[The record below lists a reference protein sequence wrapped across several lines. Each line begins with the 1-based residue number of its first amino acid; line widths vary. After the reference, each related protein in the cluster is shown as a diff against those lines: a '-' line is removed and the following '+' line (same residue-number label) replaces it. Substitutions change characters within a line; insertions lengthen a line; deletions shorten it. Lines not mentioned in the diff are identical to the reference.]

1 MKKFSLLVTT
11 ILTMLMFGVATLC
24 QAATITGTITNST
37 GKTKRIF
44 ITAFS
49 SNGGSDNG
57 YGVSIDPTQTLTY
70 TINGVAANSSYTVKA
85 FMDTQDMGY
94 PHAND
99 PHAIV
104 NTVTYETTGTADFT
118 LTNPTYVPPISPGNM
133 EVIAYPGSGG
143 NMLLWNGAEDNTG
156 LTIADYYIISTNNS
170 SASDSGA
177 TLHTVKAGD
186 RTMFFDA
193 GGTAGTYY
201 KVTAYVGATPDASTI
216 WIQPT
221 PRTGG
226 ATVSGSVA
234 LSGVTPTG
242 PLAVVL
248 VSYAGAIPQFYVA
261 VVPSPTA
268 SNSYSFSNIPAGT
281 YNFFTFVDMN
291 NDGTFSA
298 GDLSYQP
305 NEYFTPTVTVPASGT
320 VPGPADITITSQ
332 NAFRLVNTS
341 HNKNS
346 YGESMGVGFKVEGQ
360 LKRPVNVKVSGPG
373 IADNTDVGLNQWGEL
388 KLWPWSLTS
397 LPTIGNT
404 YTFAIYYADGSS
416 DTGLTASISTILN
429 SFAIP
434 VSPEGAIAYNA
445 TPTFSWTAPSSPPSP
460 YTYNLWLNGNDGL
473 YWGPDDFPSSQTSV
487 LFNADGYASWTSLTP
502 DVTYSWGLSVFDRY
516 GNSAQYQAQ
525 FIPTNKPTIT
535 GFSPS
540 SALGGEQITL
550 QGINFSTSAT
560 NTVTFSG
567 GVQTGAVASSPTS
580 LTITVPSSGV
590 MNGSITVSNA
600 AGTSTPSSMSFNLVQ
615 AVAVTGIVTDAQGV
629 AVSGALVELDGNPA
643 VAVSTAA
650 NGSFI
655 LTGLPGSNIPFRL
668 KISKAGYLPVYAPLS
683 LGSSMD
689 LSAFPYTL
697 FSTADLPGLLPTYG
711 IILATIRNMNDLTP
725 VSGATATA
733 LPGGSVLYYNST
745 AKTFTGTTTDAS
757 GIIAIPNVDQSTLMT
772 IQPAKTGWSFTSQ
785 NVQVPSSS
793 VAELA
798 IFGTPPAAPQITN
811 ITPLSATAGS
821 TVTITGD
828 YFNDSYATNTVTF
841 NGLSATI
848 TGGNSTTLYVTVPA
862 GATTGN
868 ICVTSAGGGPICYTT
883 SAFIPLYPLTLNLTG
898 TGSGA
903 VNATAGTTLS
913 CNSGLSCP
921 SVDVAY
927 NTEVTL
933 HEQPNLGSDFSS
945 WTGCTPQTDASYC
958 KLTVT
963 GNSSVSASFTLQQN
977 LRKGTDPSYSYYG
990 TLKSALTSAVSG
1002 DIILARMMLLPDLA
1016 NDATFDSTGTT
1027 VTLRGGY
1034 TDSGFTTRTATDF
1047 TSVTNPL
1054 TIKNGTLVL
1063 DQIIVK

>member
-1 MKKFSLLVTT
+1 MKKFSLLLTT
-11 ILTMLMFGVATLC
+11 VLTVLLSITVVC

-49 SNGGSDNG
+49 NNGGSDNG
-57 YGVSIDPTQTLTY
+57 YGVSIDPAQTLTY
-70 TINGVAANSSYTVKA
+70 TINGVAAYSSYTVHA

-99 PHAIV
+99 PRASV
-104 NTVTYETTGTADFT
+104 TTVTYETTGTADFT
-118 LTNPTYVPPISPGNM
+118 LTNPTYVPPVSPSNM
-133 EVIAYPGSGG
+133 EVIAYPGSNG
-143 NMLLWNGAEDNTG
+143 NMLLWNGAQDNATS
-156 LTIADYYIISTNNS
+156 LTIADYYVISTNS

-186 RTMFFDA
+186 RAMFFHA
-193 GGTAGTYY
+193 GGTASTYY
-201 KVTAYVGATPDASTI
+201 KVTAYVGTTPAPSTV

-281 YNFFTFVDMN
+281 YNFFTFIDMN

-305 NEYFTPTVTVPASGT
+305 DEYSTPTVTVPASGT
-320 VPGPADITITSQ
+320 VSGPTGITITSQ

-346 YGESMGVGFKVEGQ
+346 YGESLGVGFKVEGQ

-373 IADNTDVGLNQWGEL
+373 IADNTDVGLTQWGEF

-397 LPTIGNT
+397 LPAIGNT

-429 SFAIP
+429 SFPTP
-434 VSPEGAIAYNA
+434 VTPEGYIAYTPA
-445 TPTFSWTAPSSPPSP
+445 PTFSWTAPSSPPSP
-460 YTYNLWLNGNDGL
+460 YSYNLWLNGNTDGL
-473 YWGPDDFPSSQTSV
+473 NWNPDDFPSTQTSV
-487 LFNADGYASWTSLTP
+487 LFNADGNASATSLTANT
-502 DVTYSWGLSVFDRY
+502 TYYWGLSVMDRY
-516 GNSAQYQAQ
+516 GNSAQYQAT
-525 FIPTNKPTIT
+525 FIPTNKPAIT
-535 GFSPS
+535 GFTPA
-540 SALGGEQITL
+540 SALGGQQITL
-550 QGINFSTSAT
+550 KGVNFSTSGV

-567 GVQTGAVASSPTS
+567 GVSTSAVASSSTS

-600 AGTSTPSSMSFNLVQ
+600 AGTSDLSSMSFNLVQ
-615 AVAVTGIVTDAQGV
+615 AIAVTGMVTNAQGT
-629 AVSGALVELDGNPA
+629 AVSSALVELEGNPA

-650 NGSFI
+650 NGSFT

-683 LGSSMD
+683 LSSSMD
-689 LSAFPYTL
+689 LSGFPYTL

-733 LPGGSVLYYNST
+733 LPGGSVLYYDSGLQ
-745 AKTFTGTTTDAS
+745 TFTGTATDAS
-757 GIIAIPNVDQSTLMT
+757 GLIAVPNVEQSTLIT
-772 IQPAKTGWSFTSQ
+772 LQPTKTGWTFYSQ
-785 NVQVPSSS
+785 SVQVPSSS
-793 VAELA
+793 VVEMAL
-798 IFGTPPAAPQITN
+798 FGTPPPAPQVTN
-811 ITPLSATAGS
+811 ISPLSAAIGS
-821 TVTITGD
+821 TVTISGA

-841 NGLSATI
+841 NGNPATI
-848 TGGNSTTLYVTVPA
+848 TGGNSTTLYVTVPP

-868 ICVTSAGGGPICYTT
+868 VCVTAAGGGPICYSSPFT
-883 SAFIPLYPLTLNLTG
+883 PLYPLTLSLTG

-933 HEQPNLGSDFSS
+933 HEQPNLGSNFAS

-958 KLTVT
+958 KLTIT
-963 GNSSVSASFTLQQN
+963 GNSSVSAAFTLQQN
-977 LRKGTDPSYSYYG
+977 LRKGTDPSYTYYG

-1002 DIILARMMLLPDLA
+1002 DVILARMMLLPDLT
-1016 NDATFDSTGTT
+1016 NDATFDSTTTT

-1034 TDSGFTTRTATDF
+1034 TDSGFSTRLPTDF
-1047 TSVTNPL
+1047 TSVTYPL

-1063 DQIIVK
+1063 DQIIIK